1 VSKPSI
7 YIYIF
12 SPKRRAPQSK
22 KVDGKRERERERE
35 REKDTVIYM
44 FLERGV
50 TLPNL
55 GIGACISPLLLCLVN
70 KIVF

>member
-1 VSKPSI
+1 VSKPSM
-7 YIYIF
+7 YIYIL
-12 SPKRRAPQSK
+12 SK
-22 KVDGKRERERERE
+22 KKSTTKQESRREKRERE

-50 TLPNL
+50 TVPNL

>member
-1 VSKPSI
+1 VSKPSIYI

-22 KVDGKRERERERE
+22 KVDGKSERET
-35 REKDTVIYM
+35 EKDTVIYM

-50 TLPNL
+50 TVPNL

>member
-22 KVDGKRERERERE
+22 KVDGKRERE